1 MLKNPFFL
9 RCFLFFL
16 EPYREDNGGA
26 VARHKRNCAQRASQP
41 HRHHVLLFKLR
52 ERIQHESC
60 VKAEY
65 LQKDENG
72 NYSEWGCYYAH
83 CDNRLSSRS
92 KLDRNTV
99 IFGHSASNC
108 DPDGPKLTKLHR
120 YMDADYVKENPYVY
134 LSVKG
139 EDMVFQITACF
150 ITDIDFDYIA
160 PNPTGEELTNFF
172 EQVAKKNCLEFDG
185 VTFGEEDTVLTLST
199 CCRKYDEY
207 NTGNQRLV
215 LMAKLL
221 PEGAV
226 AQDFTVRLAPEPE
239 MP

>member
-1 MLKNPFFL
+1 MPGAEVDDPVVQAK
-9 RCFLFFL
+9 
-16 EPYREDNGGA
+16 DNA
-26 VARHKRNCAQRASQP
+26 Y
-41 HRHHVLLFKLR
+41 
-52 ERIQHESC
+52 
-60 VKAEY
+60 Y

-108 DPDGPKLTKLHR
+108 DPDGRKLTKLHR

-172 EQVAKKNCLEFDG
+172 EQVAKKNWLEFDG
-185 VTFGEEDTVLTLST
+185 VTFTVTVYVDKGTLADQFWDKLTDFATQVPWWQYAEKQQST
-199 CCRKYDEY
+199 SKYPKY
-207 NTGNQRLV
+207 W
-215 LMAKLL
+215 
-221 PEGAV
+221 
-226 AQDFTVRLAPEPE
+226 
-239 MP
+239 

>member
-1 MLKNPFFL
+1 MITAIIRNKENTLVLELPHSIYDIYEKLQSIGIMQPPKQIPLTDNEDEDIGVKLFSESDFGQHLLLTLNEKNSIA
-9 RCFLFFL
+9 
-16 EPYREDNGGA
+16 DAN
-26 VARHKRNCAQRASQP
+26 
-41 HRHHVLLFKLR
+41 
-52 ERIQHESC
+52 
-60 VKAEY
+60 
-65 LQKDENG
+65 
-72 NYSEWGCYYAH
+72 
-83 CDNRLSSRS
+83 
-92 KLDRNTV
+92 
-99 IFGHSASNC
+99 
-108 DPDGPKLTKLHR
+108 
-120 YMDADYVKENPYVY
+120 ADYVKENPYIY

-139 EDMVFQITACF
+139 DDMVFQITACF

-172 EQVAKKNCLEFDG
+172 EQVAKKNWLEFDG

-221 PEGAV
+221 PEGAI

>member
-1 MLKNPFFL
+1 MITAIIRNKENTLVLELPHSIYDIYEKLQSIGIMQPPKQIPLTDNEGEDIGVKLFSESDFGQHLLLTLNEKNSIA
-9 RCFLFFL
+9 
-16 EPYREDNGGA
+16 DAN
-26 VARHKRNCAQRASQP
+26 
-41 HRHHVLLFKLR
+41 
-52 ERIQHESC
+52 
-60 VKAEY
+60 
-65 LQKDENG
+65 
-72 NYSEWGCYYAH
+72 
-83 CDNRLSSRS
+83 
-92 KLDRNTV
+92 
-99 IFGHSASNC
+99 
-108 DPDGPKLTKLHR
+108 
-120 YMDADYVKENPYVY
+120 ADYVKENPYIY

-150 ITDIDFDYIA
+150 ITDIDFDYID
-160 PNPTGEELTNFF
+160 PDPTGEELTNFF
-172 EQVAKKNCLEFDG
+172 EQVAKKNWLEFDG

-221 PEGAV
+221 PEGAI

>member
-1 MLKNPFFL
+1 MITAIIRNKENTLVLELPHSIYDIYEKLQSIGIMQPPKQIPLTDNEDEDIGVKLFSESDFGQHLLLTLNEKNSIA
-9 RCFLFFL
+9 
-16 EPYREDNGGA
+16 DAN
-26 VARHKRNCAQRASQP
+26 
-41 HRHHVLLFKLR
+41 
-52 ERIQHESC
+52 
-60 VKAEY
+60 
-65 LQKDENG
+65 
-72 NYSEWGCYYAH
+72 
-83 CDNRLSSRS
+83 
-92 KLDRNTV
+92 
-99 IFGHSASNC
+99 
-108 DPDGPKLTKLHR
+108 
-120 YMDADYVKENPYVY
+120 ADYVKENLYIY

-139 EDMVFQITACF
+139 DDMVFQITACF

-160 PNPTGEELTNFF
+160 PNPTGEELANFF
-172 EQVAKKNCLEFDG
+172 EQVAKKNWLEFDG

-221 PEGAV
+221 PEGAI